1 MAWNCACSPLP
12 RRGGL
17 RIEVA
22 DTGPG
27 IDAASRDRLFRD
39 FERLGAATSVEG
51 AGMGLAI
58 AARIIGLMNGAIGHL
73 ANPGGGSVFWLEL
86 PPIAALALPSLEE
99 PVPSS
104 ADVAPAG
111 PPLSGRRVLL
121 VDDIAMNRDVIGGFL
136 CAAGHV
142 AVLAE
147 SGREAVRLASE
158 QTFDL
163 ILMDVRMPEM
173 DGLEAT
179 RRIRAL
185 PAPHG
190 QVPILALTAYAFP
203 DQIAQ
208 TRDAG
213 MDGHIAKPVDYAT
226 LLSAITAATSCTMPC
241 RTENNP
247 AAPTRSRSMCDDRSP
262 LRLDRALFDQ
272 TLGFLPPDE
281 VAANLRQLRARNE
294 QMLQLLEHRTEPA
307 LLAEFRAQPC
317 VRRRHVR
324 IARAVRGGA

>member
-1 MAWNCACSPLP
+1 MS
-12 RRGGL
+12 
-17 RIEVA
+17 
-22 DTGPG
+22 
-27 IDAASRDRLFRD
+27 
-39 FERLGAATSVEG
+39 
-51 AGMGLAI
+51 
-58 AARIIGLMNGAIGHL
+58 
-73 ANPGGGSVFWLEL
+73 
-86 PPIAALALPSLEE
+86 
-99 PVPSS
+99 SS
-104 ADVAPAG
+104 ADLASID
-111 PPLSGRRVLL
+111 PPVSGRRVLL

-147 SGREAVRLASE
+147 SGQEAVRLASE

-163 ILMDVRMPEM
+163 ILMDVRMPDM

-213 MDGHIAKPVDYAT
+213 MDGHVTKPMDYAT
-226 LLSAITAATSCTMPC
+226 LLERDHRGDFLHDASAGQ
-241 RTENNP
+241 RTP
-247 AAPTRSRSMCDDRSP
+247 HRTHGRGRWDDRSP
-262 LRLDRALFDQ
+262 PRLDRAMFEQ

-281 VAANLRQLRARNE
+281 VPQISSNCARAANR
-294 QMLQLLEHRTEPA
+294 
-307 LLAEFRAQPC
+307 C
-317 VRRRHVR
+317 CSC
-324 IARAVRGGA
+324 

>member
-1 MAWNCACSPLP
+1 
-12 RRGGL
+12 
-17 RIEVA
+17 
-22 DTGPG
+22 
-27 IDAASRDRLFRD
+27 
-39 FERLGAATSVEG
+39 
-51 AGMGLAI
+51 MGLAI

-86 PPIAALALPSLEE
+86 PPITVLALPWLDEHVS
-99 PVPSS
+99 SS
-104 ADVAPAG
+104 ADVAPTD
-111 PPLSGRRVLL
+111 PPVSGRRVLL

-163 ILMDVRMPEM
+163 ILMDVRMPDM

-190 QVPILALTAYAFP
+190 KVPILALTAYAFP
-203 DQIAQ
+203 DQIVQ

-213 MDGHIAKPVDYAT
+213 MDGHVTKPVDYAT

-247 AAPTRSRSMCDDRSP
+247 AAPAVAVDVDDRSP

-281 VAANLRQLRARNE
+281 VAANLQQLRARNE

-307 LLAEFRAQPC
+307 LLAESAHNLASAVGMFGLLALSVAARSFEHAVANESPDVERLAAQVQTETRAAIEALNVLMGESRMQP
-317 VRRRHVR
+317 
-324 IARAVRGGA
+324 I